1 MVQPFGLYNLPNGS
15 YLCPTGV
22 WTFDLK
28 NDRYYI
34 PVGFGADKKAGAAG
48 MNFFIEA
55 PSTSF

>member
-15 YLCPTGV
+15 YLRPTGV

-34 PVGFGADKKAGAAG
+34 PVGFGAGRPARRA
-48 MNFFIEA
+48 
-55 PSTSF
+55 